1 MQFIGRRNELRALER
16 HFQSQRFEFLVVYGR
31 RRVGK
36 STLLRRFIENKKAVY
51 FMSLETDNAVNIS
64 LNFARASSILTKRLF
79 L

>member
-36 STLLRRFIENKKAVY
+36 STLLRRFIENK
-51 FMSLETDNAVNIS
+51 
-64 LNFARASSILTKRLF
+64 
-79 L
+79 